1 MAGRQLGSDDD
12 VFTRHTGF
20 ADSAAHHAFVL
31 IVEGGID
38 ESVALMNG
46 RLDGVHT
53 GQAVNL
59 IGAESGG
66 GQLKAAVGLAIGRTQ
81 VT

>member
-1 MAGRQLGSDDD
+1 MNQVEVDVVESHAAHALLDGEQRLVMGVVAARQLGSDDD

-38 ESVALMNG
+38 ESVA
-46 RLDGVHT
+46 
-53 GQAVNL
+53 
-59 IGAESGG
+59 
-66 GQLKAAVGLAIGRTQ
+66 
-81 VT
+81 